1 MVSRTK
7 IVLGLAAAG
16 LSVSLLGPA
25 AAEAA
30 SPPAPLAG
38 SFTFCN
44 ASSAQE
50 YVAFP
55 YRGNLASV
63 IRNPGQCWSLGFHG
77 ISSDE
82 AVAYRHVNGTW
93 LAVGT
98 RYFND
103 AHVVKWSI

>member
-1 MVSRTK
+1 MVSRKK

-16 LSVSLLGPA
+16 LSASLLGPA
-25 AAEAA
+25 SAEAA
-30 SPPAPLAG
+30 SPG

-50 YVAFP
+50 YVSFP
-55 YRGNLASV
+55 YRGNAASV
-63 IRNPGQCWSLGFHG
+63 IKNPGQCWKMSFRGL
-77 ISSDE
+77 SSDE
-82 AVAYRHVNGTW
+82 AVAYRYVNRTW